1 EAQVQRGR
9 PADPLDGTVDRTDG
23 VLAGLLGARLEP
35 RLVELHDVGAGSE
48 QVRDLLAHGFR
59 VSERE
64 RLAAAVMLVDRLLRH
79 RERPG
84 QRDLDDAVGVRAEEA
99 HVAHLDR
106 LAPAD
111 RSGDE
116 RHRNLRA
123 GPADDLAVTL
133 AVDPVERVR
142 EAVRVA
148 LAADLA
154 VGDDVDSGALLVAD
168 RDDRRVVLRLLE
180 MLGRYSPDLAD
191 A

>member
-1 EAQVQRGR
+1 
-9 PADPLDGTVDRTDG
+9 
-23 VLAGLLGARLEP
+23 
-35 RLVELHDVGAGSE
+35 
-48 QVRDLLAHGFR
+48 
-59 VSERE
+59 
-64 RLAAAVMLVDRLLRH
+64 
-79 RERPG
+79 
-84 QRDLDDAVGVRAEEA
+84 RAEEA

-133 AVDPVERVR
+133 AVNPVERVR

-180 MLGRYSPDLAD
+180 MLGRYSPELAD
-191 A
+191 ADARCHELREERTIDEPVGLRIAADDGGAHN